1 MRILLVTPFL
11 PARDAEHGGGVYLG
25 TLAAAL
31 AAKAELG
38 LVALVRP
45 GEAARLARDQGPF
58 AKVYPVPIHERPGG
72 RGRRRHQL
80 RMLWQWRRLPLV
92 AAKHWQDDMPAA
104 LARARQEFAP
114 DVACVELAQMAQYL
128 PYLRGLPTVFTD
140 HEAGCPANATTG
152 LGRLGDRRD
161 LRLWRRYVQQ
171 FYPQADLL
179 QAVTAEDAA
188 ELQQLLGREV
198 LVRPPVFPVPEDP
211 AAPASA
217 PPRALFLGDYQH
229 APNAE
234 AAVRIAERLLPA
246 LRKAQPDCELWL
258 AGPHQ
263 ERIAAVGSRP
273 GVRLLGY
280 VERLPELFGSV
291 RLLLAPLFHGGGFRV
306 KSLAALAHGVPVV
319 TNALGARGC
328 TAPATARQVCDDDA
342 GLVAAALRWLQQPE
356 AAGAAGAAAF
366 AWAKAHL
373 SNDAVAALQR
383 QRLQQLLERRP

>member
-25 TLAAAL
+25 SLATAL
-31 AAKAELG
+31 AEQAAVA

-45 GEAARLARDQGPF
+45 AEAERLAQSQGPF
-58 AKVYPVPIHERPGG
+58 AKVYPVPFRERPQG

-80 RMLWQWRRLPLV
+80 QMLWHWRSLPLV
-92 AAKHWQDDMPAA
+92 AAKHWHPDMPAM
-104 LARARQEFAP
+104 LARAQREFAP
-114 DVACVELAQMAQYL
+114 QVACVELAQMAQYL
-128 PYLRGLPTVFTD
+128 PFLRGLPTVFTD

-161 LRLWRRYVQQ
+161 LRLWRRYIQK
-171 FYPQADLL
+171 YYAQADLL

-188 ELQQLLGREV
+188 ELGQLLGREV
-198 LVRPPVFPVPEDP
+198 LVRPPVFPLPEGP
-211 AAPASA
+211 ADPASA

-229 APNAE
+229 APNAD

-246 LRKAQPDCELWL
+246 LRASMPSCELWL

-263 ERIAAVGSRP
+263 ERIAGLARLP

-291 RLLLAPLFHGGGFRV
+291 RLLLAPLFLGGGFRV

-328 TAPATARQVCDDDA
+328 AAPAAARQVCNDEA
-342 GLVAAALRWLQQPE
+342 GLVAAALRWLQHPA
-356 AAGAAGAAAF
+356 AAGVAGAAAF
-366 AWAKAHL
+366 AWATASL
-373 SNDAVAALQR
+373 SNGAVAALQH
-383 QRLQQLLERRP
+383 QRLQQLVDRNV

>member
-11 PARDAEHGGGVYLG
+11 PAQDAEHGGGVYLG

-31 AAKAELG
+31 AAKAELA

-45 GEAARLARDQGPF
+45 TEAKRLARRQAPF
-58 AKVYPVPIHERPGG
+58 AKVYPVPFRERPGG
-72 RGRRRHQL
+72 RGRRQHQL

-92 AAKHWQDDMPAA
+92 AAKHWQPDMLHA
-104 LARARQEFAP
+104 LAQARREFAP

-140 HEAGCPANATTG
+140 HEAGSPANSTTG

-161 LRLWRRYVQQ
+161 LRLWRRYIQQ
-171 FYPQADLL
+171 YYAAADLL

-188 ELQQLLGREV
+188 ELQRLLGREV
-198 LVRPPVFPVPEDP
+198 LVRPPVFPVPEGP
-211 AAPASA
+211 ADPASA

-229 APNAE
+229 APNAD

-246 LRKAQPDCELWL
+246 LRRGQPECELWL

-263 ERIAAVGSRP
+263 QRIAALARLP

-291 RLLLAPLFHGGGFRV
+291 RLLLAPLFLGGGFRV

-328 TAPATARQVCDDDA
+328 SAPAAARQVCDDDA
-342 GLVAAALRWLQQPE
+342 GLVAAALRWLQQPNE
-356 AAGAAGAAAF
+356 AGIAGAAAF
-366 AWAKAHL
+366 AWSKANL

-383 QRLQQLLERRP
+383 ERLQRLLEQTR